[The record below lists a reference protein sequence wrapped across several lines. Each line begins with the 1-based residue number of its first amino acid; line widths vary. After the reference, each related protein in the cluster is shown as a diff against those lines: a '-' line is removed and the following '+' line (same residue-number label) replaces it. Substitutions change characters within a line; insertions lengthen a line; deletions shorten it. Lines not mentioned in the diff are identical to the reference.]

1 MKKLLPVILVLLGL
15 GGGLFVG
22 QMLRPAPEQEEGT
35 QAHVAMTAPDEG
47 VEEHVNMPGDPLEPK
62 PTPPPEGG
70 WAYNKLDKQ
79 FIVPVMG
86 ESKVRALIVM
96 SITLETE
103 PGLETDIA
111 TREPK
116 LRDAFLRVLFEHER
130 SGGFSGVFTD
140 PRTLSDLR
148 ISLRKVAR
156 VIVGPGVNDVLVTDI
171 LRQDM

>member
-1 MKKLLPVILVLLGL
+1 MKKLLPVILVLLGI
-15 GGGLFVG
+15 GGGLFAG
-22 QMLRPAPEQEEGT
+22 QMLKPPAPEEE
-35 QAHVAMTAPDEG
+35 QAHLAVTEPAHGDAVDHAAPE
-47 VEEHVNMPGDPLEPK
+47 GDPLEP
-62 PTPPPEGG
+62 TPVKVPEEG
-70 WAYNKLDKQ
+70 WEYNKLDKQ
-79 FIVPVMG
+79 FIIPVMS
-86 ESKVRALIVM
+86 ETRVRALIVM
-96 SITLETE
+96 SISLETE
-103 PGLETDIA
+103 PGLDTQIA

-156 VIVGPGVNDVLVTDI
+156 SIVGPGVNDVLVTDI

>member
-15 GGGLFVG
+15 GGGLFAG
-22 QMLRPAPEQEEGT
+22 QMLRAPSEEGEQANLAMTGAGHGEEEPHAAPE
-35 QAHVAMTAPDEG
+35 
-47 VEEHVNMPGDPLEPK
+47 GDPLEPA
-62 PTPPPEGG
+62 PAPAPEDG
-70 WAYNKLDKQ
+70 WEYNKLDKQ
-79 FIVPVMG
+79 FIIPVMG
-86 ESKVRALIVM
+86 ETRVRALIVM
-96 SITLETE
+96 SISLETE
-103 PGLETDIA
+103 PGLDTQIA

-156 VIVGPGVNDVLVTDI
+156 NIIGPGVNDVLVTDI